1 MDFADWQNKLSSL
14 SPVLAVVV
22 GGLFA
27 YEKRVGKLEVKMDHI
42 QETLNRLVL
51 RLDNGK

>member
-1 MDFADWQNKLSSL
+1 MENVDWLNKLSSL
-14 SPVLAVVV
+14 SPVLAVVI

-42 QETLNRLVL
+42 QETLNRLVS
-51 RLDNGK
+51 RLDYEK

>member
-1 MDFADWQNKLSSL
+1 MEDLLNRISTF
-14 SPVLAVVV
+14 SPVLAVLV

-27 YEKRVGKLEVKMDHI
+27 YERRVNKLEVKMDHI

-51 RLDNGK
+51 RLDRE